1 MTTARLYENINF
13 KSRNDDDDDNNTN
26 VDDEKK
32 TGKKKRVVSA
42 RDVAHFE
49 FIDDNQIVFAQR
61 NSKNILYAELT
72 KAVHSPSQVYL
83 FGKHENPVSCLA
95 VNANSKID
103 IVASGAT
110 DGSLFVH
117 TIKDGKKKSGRVE
130 GRTMEKAA

>member
-1 MTTARLYENINF
+1 MNPFSTDENNASCLVSCEGSKGTLRFSKIDF
-13 KSRNDDDDDNNTN
+13 DDRSIVRKYQLQVEDDDDDNNTN

-49 FIDDNQIVFAQR
+49 FIDYNQIVFAQR

-103 IVASGAT
+103 IVAS
-110 DGSLFVH
+110 
-117 TIKDGKKKSGRVE
+117 
-130 GRTMEKAA
+130 